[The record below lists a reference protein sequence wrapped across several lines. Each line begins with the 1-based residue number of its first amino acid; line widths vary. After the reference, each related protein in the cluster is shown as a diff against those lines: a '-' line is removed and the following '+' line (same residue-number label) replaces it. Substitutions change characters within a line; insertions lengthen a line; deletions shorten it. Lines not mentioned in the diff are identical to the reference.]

1 MRAGVSPG
9 LEGGHEA
16 SPTTLTVTLQKEL
29 CMGVPSEPIGGQA
42 WGSNRQDTPLPAAS
56 PRPSL
61 YTSEDLWDLNR
72 HVGRPGR
79 KPRPRGN
86 ENHTPHGHVVCVRD
100 GGRGRLAV
108 VDRQTARAGHRLRSP
123 LSRAGKLEGRDGSPF
138 GQQLPTPM
146 SASLTRLGRRGLR
159 KRPFAQRP
167 CSRGGCDPLHSAAVG
182 LCSLLCILAGPPS
195 QL

>member
-61 YTSEDLWDLNR
+61 YTSEDLWDLNQ

-123 LSRAGKLEGRDGSPF
+123 TSDLFLNSPPMCRETRRPRRLPVWAAITRPDERVAHTSGKTWPP
-138 GQQLPTPM
+138 QTP
-146 SASLTRLGRRGLR
+146 
-159 KRPFAQRP
+159 
-167 CSRGGCDPLHSAAVG
+167 
-182 LCSLLCILAGPPS
+182 LCSEAL
-195 QL
+195 

>member
-1 MRAGVSPG
+1 MSLCGHQGACQWASQSICLRAGVSPG

-86 ENHTPHGHVVCVRD
+86 EKHTPHGHVVCVRD
-100 GGRGRLAV
+100 GGGV
-108 VDRQTARAGHRLRSP
+108 GWP
-123 LSRAGKLEGRDGSPF
+123 LLTGKQHEQGTGS
-138 GQQLPTPM
+138 
-146 SASLTRLGRRGLR
+146 
-159 KRPFAQRP
+159 K
-167 CSRGGCDPLHSAAVG
+167 V
-182 LCSLLCILAGPPS
+182 PS
-195 QL
+195 HVQGN